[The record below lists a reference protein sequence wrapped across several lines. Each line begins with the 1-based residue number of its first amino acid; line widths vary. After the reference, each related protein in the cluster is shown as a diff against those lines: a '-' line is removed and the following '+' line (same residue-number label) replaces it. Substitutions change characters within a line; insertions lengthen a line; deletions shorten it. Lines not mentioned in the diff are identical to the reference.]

1 LLGIVLVD
9 VVCFVQALVVFDH
22 KDSSG
27 VDEERRCSKLD
38 ADRLVKVGVVE
49 SIAEELIV
57 DDPLLRMVGAVD
69 QQSHTEERYQ
79 LLVNGRTD
87 RSHC

>member
-1 LLGIVLVD
+1 LPEIVLVG

-22 KDSSG
+22 SSG

-38 ADRLVKVGVVE
+38 ADRLVEVGVVE

-57 DDPLLRMVGAVD
+57 DDPLLRMVDADD
-69 QQSHTEERYQ
+69 QQSHTEEHYQ